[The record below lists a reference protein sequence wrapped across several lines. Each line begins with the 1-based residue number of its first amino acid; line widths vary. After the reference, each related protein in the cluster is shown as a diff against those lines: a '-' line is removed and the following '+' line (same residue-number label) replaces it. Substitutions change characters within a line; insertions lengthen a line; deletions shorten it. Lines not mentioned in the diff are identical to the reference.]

1 MAWVYYTIEAL
12 KEKCVIQIFMNQKL
26 IWTPSQWRWRPHP
39 CDWQACSA
47 VSLSSHHSCSARAA
61 TESELRKMRMRVV
74 CGLWVTQ
81 TEDSDL
87 TTQWAPA
94 GGSSESLSSG
104 CDGCLLSSTC
114 FLSDELTGISSLLI
128 WIVLELRLIEKLGVL
143 MLRSSLVHLCVSGT
157 LRASVTHVFL
167 WWLVL
172 V

>member
-1 MAWVYYTIEAL
+1 MSLLHDWGFERKMCDSDFHESKTHLNTFAVA
-12 KEKCVIQIFMNQKL
+12 V
-26 IWTPSQWRWRPHP
+26 TPTSMWL
-39 CDWQACSA
+39 WQACSA